1 MVKLLFLGRNL
12 TASALLKIFAV
23 VPSRTSQKM
32 QNWKSAV
39 MNDNQHNTSENSTT
53 LYSNPKKK
61 RGMTRELGSTET
73 IKYMQACRKENPN
86 PGSLTSCYL
95 HV

>member
-23 VPSRTSQKM
+23 VPSSTSQKM
-32 QNWKSAV
+32 QNWKSVV
-39 MNDNQHNTSENSTT
+39 MNDSQHNTSENSTT

-61 RGMTRELGSTET
+61 KRHDKRIGLYRN
-73 IKYMQACRKENPN
+73 Y
-86 PGSLTSCYL
+86 
-95 HV
+95 